1 MRAGGQRLPAP
12 SFSACSWLGAVPFAI
27 GRWKKT
33 DTLSFGGGRILV
45 EMSGGEA
52 LAKSLVGEGVE
63 VVFGIPGIQIYGI
76 VAALRDEPGIR
87 MVTTRH
93 EQATTYMADGYAR
106 ASGKPGVALVVPGV
120 GLYNAASG
128 LTNAYS
134 RSTPVLLIAGQV
146 PRGAI
151 GKNLGVVHEIADQP
165 GTVRSVTKWQR
176 QASRPR
182 EVPAAVFEAFRQ
194 MRTGRPRPVLI
205 EMPPEAGVEREEVL
219 LRSPAR
225 TSKVVPRPEDLRE
238 AAQVIAK
245 ARMPLIYAGG
255 GVARSDGE
263 QALVGLAEATNIP
276 VVTSSG
282 GKGVIP
288 DSHPL
293 SYGCCFSPRGER
305 QEMNQLYE
313 VMQSADVVIGIGTR
327 FSLGNPAGE
336 ASTLVN
342 INIDDAELTRH
353 QANTIP
359 LHGDAGATIEA
370 LLPHLIE
377 AGAGERPSPVEA
389 VSAARSLIAYYDI
402 RLKEPQYAV
411 MEAMHR
417 GIPEDAFIVWDIT
430 QFGYYA
436 RTHWQVS
443 HPKTYIDSGYSF
455 NLGYAFPTALGV
467 KVAKPDRPVV
477 CMTGDGGFMFNSSE
491 LSTALQYGINVVTVV
506 FRNDSYGNVARDLDD
521 AFGGAYGTDLHNPDF
536 VRFAESF
543 GAVGM
548 RASDPME
555 LERLIPLALEHEAPV
570 IIDVPFGDM
579 PIPRAP
585 QFAPFYKF
593 PWTQPQKGMIS
604 S

>member
-1 MRAGGQRLPAP
+1 MVKL
-12 SFSACSWLGAVPFAI
+12 
-27 GRWKKT
+27 
-33 DTLSFGGGRILV
+33 
-45 EMSGGEA
+45 SGGEA
-52 LAKSLVGEGVE
+52 LVKSLVGEGVE

-87 MVTTRH
+87 MISTRH

-134 RSTPVLLIAGQV
+134 RSTPVLLIAGQI

-151 GKNLGVVHEIADQP
+151 GKNLGAVHEIADQT
-165 GTVRSVTKWQR
+165 GAVRSVTKWQR

-182 EVPAAVFEAFRQ
+182 EVPDAVFEAFRQ

-205 EMPPEAGVEREEVL
+205 EMPPEAGVEREEVK

-225 TSKVVPRPEDLRE
+225 IPRIVPSPEDLQE
-238 AAQVIAK
+238 AARVISK
-245 ARMPLIYAGG
+245 SDMPLIYAGG
-255 GVARSDGE
+255 GVVLSDAE
-263 QALVGLAEATNIP
+263 QALVKLAEATNIP

-293 SYGCCFSPRGER
+293 SYGSCFSPRGDR

-313 VMQSADVVIGIGTR
+313 VMQSADVVIGIGAR
-327 FSLGNPAGE
+327 FSLGYPAGE

-342 INIDDAELTRH
+342 INIDDSELTRH
-353 QANTIP
+353 QSNTIP
-359 LHGDAGATIEA
+359 LHGDARATVEA
-370 LLPHLIE
+370 LLPYLIE
-377 AGAGERPSPVEA
+377 AGAGERPSPAEA

-402 RLKEPQYAV
+402 RLKEPQYPV
-411 MEAMHR
+411 LEAIRR
-417 GIPEDAFIVWDIT
+417 GVPEDAFVVWDVT

-436 RTHWQVS
+436 RTHWRVN

-467 KVAKPDRPVV
+467 KVARPDRPVI

-491 LSTALQYGINVVTVV
+491 LSTAVRYGINVVTVV
-506 FRNDSYGNVARDLDD
+506 FNNDSYGNVARDLDN

-536 VRFAESF
+536 VRFAEAF
-543 GAVGM
+543 GAVAM
-548 RASDPME
+548 RASDPTE
-555 LERLIPLALEHEAPV
+555 LKTLIPLALERQAPV
-570 IIDVPFGDM
+570 IIDVPFGEM

-585 QFAPFYKF
+585 QFAPVYNL
-593 PWTQPQKGMIS
+593 PWTMPQEGLIQS
-604 S
+604 